1 MNSRL
6 DSHRSSSI
14 KFALLQK
21 GKSAFVK
28 VSYESP
34 SDMLLAQTAWQQ
46 VQQHYVNMVSAL
58 KCMNPPEWHK
68 NSATLRLPEGHANA
82 IPLLTAV
89 AREFECCV
97 HKQLARA
104 EEKYPLVTT
113 ALPPQT
119 VLSDTAPSSAPNPV
133 PRRVPVPLRPAI
145 ACICASTGKCEFE
158 VETLLAQQLE
168 RFTQPCDAIRATTE
182 MLLQP
187 TSSNPRG
194 RRVPA
199 AERRALIL
207 APCELIKTAE
217 AFGLQ
222 RLQRCYFPFQ
232 RQVVSVPP
240 RTLTPS
246 LSLSLSSF
254 SPPDS
259 TSPSSGSASASDPSL
274 QPQSS
279 PRSVQVPRA
288 APAQCAHE
296 RTALTS
302 GVLLRVL
309 CVCASAA
316 AAARQLATPHH
327 KHGVCRSLQFR
338 WAEFVLRRI
347 FWGSRRRIRV
357 CSASHACDRA
367 LSPAHACC
375 SKIWTLSKFVVT
387 FSIYPLLIALVTF
400 SFNCHFFSTHLA
412 RSLQR
417 EAASRI
423 AMKGTNVHRACYRGD
438 VELVE
443 DYVIVDRSCLKQ
455 TDSYLGDDG
464 TPFSHACSAGR
475 LSVLEAIIALK
486 ADVNDTDVVGDAL
499 ARASELG
506 HLAVVE
512 ALLAMGIH
520 VNSR

>member
-6 DSHRSSSI
+6 DSHRSSSSI

-46 VQQHYVNMVSAL
+46 VQQHYVSMVSAL

-68 NSATLRLPEGHANA
+68 NGATLRLPDGHANA

-104 EEKYPLVTT
+104 EEKDYVVTS

-119 VLSDTAPSSAPNPV
+119 VLSDTPPSPAPNPA
-133 PRRVPVPLRPAI
+133 PRRPAV
-145 ACICASTGKCEFE
+145 ACICASTGKSELE
-158 VETLLAQQLE
+158 VETLLAQQSE

-182 MLLQP
+182 MILQP
-187 TSSNPRG
+187 TSSNPQG

-246 LSLSLSSF
+246 ASLPLSPF

-259 TSPSSGSASASDPSL
+259 SSPSSGSTSASDTSL

-279 PRSVQVPRA
+279 PSSVQVSRA

-302 GVLLRVL
+302 GVLHRVL
-309 CVCASAA
+309 CFCGSAA
-316 AAARQLATPHH
+316 AAARQLATATP
-327 KHGVCRSLQFR
+327 KHGACRSVQFR
-338 WAEFVLRRI
+338 WAEFVLRRV
-347 FWGSRRRIRV
+347 FWGSRRKIRV
-357 CSASHACDRA
+357 CSSSHTCDVAR
-367 LSPAHACC
+367 SPAHSCC
-375 SKIWTLSKFVVT
+375 SKIWTVSKFVVT
-387 FSIYPLLIALVTF
+387 FSIHPLLIALVTF
-400 SFNCHFFSTHLA
+400 SFDCHFFSLLFIQLSFFFNTFSPFYAA
-412 RSLQR
+412 RGGLSHRNEGHQCPR
-417 EAASRI
+417 RGFAACMLSRRC
-423 AMKGTNVHRACYRGD
+423 GAC
-438 VELVE
+438 
-443 DYVIVDRSCLKQ
+443 
-455 TDSYLGDDG
+455 
-464 TPFSHACSAGR
+464 
-475 LSVLEAIIALK
+475 
-486 ADVNDTDVVGDAL
+486 
-499 ARASELG
+499 
-506 HLAVVE
+506 
-512 ALLAMGIH
+512 
-520 VNSR
+520 

>member
-14 KFALLQK
+14 RFALLQK
-21 GKSAFVK
+21 GKSALVK
-28 VSYESP
+28 VSYES
-34 SDMLLAQTAWQQ
+34 SNDMLLAQRAWQQ
-46 VQQHYVNMVSAL
+46 VQQDYVNMVSAL

-68 NSATLRLPEGHANA
+68 NGATLRLPDGHANA
-82 IPLLTAV
+82 VQLLTAV

-104 EEKYPLVTT
+104 EQKDYVVTA
-113 ALPPQT
+113 ALPPQP
-119 VLSDTAPSSAPNPV
+119 VLSDAAPSPATHPM
-133 PRRVPVPLRPAI
+133 PRQVPVPL
-145 ACICASTGKCEFE
+145 
-158 VETLLAQQLE
+158 
-168 RFTQPCDAIRATTE
+168 
-182 MLLQP
+182 
-187 TSSNPRG
+187 

-207 APCELIKTAE
+207 APCELIKKAE
-217 AFGLQ
+217 VFGLQ
-222 RLQRCYFPFQ
+222 RLHRCYFPFQ
-232 RQVVSVPP
+232 RRVVPAPSH
-240 RTLTPS
+240 TLAPSPS
-246 LSLSLSSF
+246 LPLSPF
-254 SPPDS
+254 IPPDS
-259 TSPSSGSASASDPSL
+259 SSPSSGSASASDTSVH
-274 QPQSS
+274 PQSS

-412 RSLQR
+412 RFLQR